1 MELWLSLEQCRHSLY
16 VVLTALFLS
25 GTLHRL
31 TMIYTYS
38 IAYKFMSHDLVDL
51 SFQRRLESRKGHYFG
66 GLDSSLRWN
75 DKHSYIELTLL

>member
-1 MELWLSLEQCRHSLY
+1 MELWLSLEQCRDSLY

-38 IAYKFMSHDLVDL
+38 IAYKFP
-51 SFQRRLESRKGHYFG
+51 
-66 GLDSSLRWN
+66 SLTGRNRTRIARIKRISADFLPYW
-75 DKHSYIELTLL
+75 DYPR